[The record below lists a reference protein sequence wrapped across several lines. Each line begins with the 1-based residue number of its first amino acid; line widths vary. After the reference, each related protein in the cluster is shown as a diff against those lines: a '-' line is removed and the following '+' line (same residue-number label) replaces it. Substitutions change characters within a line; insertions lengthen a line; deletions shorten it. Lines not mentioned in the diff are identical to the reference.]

1 MMRFPFHLILL
12 MAVFSYAGADHKSGA
27 AWAWHVVSAGLDES
41 RVALYRQQDLIGI
54 FNFSCDLTSAVDGE
68 PSENGASMELA
79 KPDTHPEGL
88 LILKCNV
95 GAHSQHLAII
105 DPALKTGHVVF
116 AATGSYFADWELQDG
131 ELWISHD
138 QPCETGPSVGCPD
151 GYETIFER
159 YPPEP

>member
-1 MMRFPFHLILL
+1 MRSLFRIILL
-12 MAVFSYAGADHKSGA
+12 MSIFTHAGADHDRGA

-54 FNFSCDLTSAVDGE
+54 FNFSCDLTGAADGE
-68 PSENGASMELA
+68 VDDNGASMELVR
-79 KPDTHPEGL
+79 PDSHPEGL
-88 LILKCNV
+88 LVLKCNV

-105 DPALKTGHVVF
+105 DPALKSGQVVF
-116 AATGSYFADWELQDG
+116 RETGSYFADWELQDG

>member
-1 MMRFPFHLILL
+1 MRILIAAILS
-12 MAVFSYAGADHKSGA
+12 VSIVTGAGADHKSGA
-27 AWAWHVVSAGLDES
+27 AWAWHVVAAGLDES
-41 RVALYRQQDLIGI
+41 RVALYRQQELIGI
-54 FNFSCDLTSAVDGE
+54 FNFSCDLTGAVDGE
-68 PSENGASMELA
+68 TEENGVSMLLV

-88 LILKCNV
+88 LVLKCNV

-105 DPALKTGHVVF
+105 DPALKAGQVVF
-116 AATGSYFADWELQDG
+116 TETGSYFADWELQDG

-159 YPPEP
+159 YPPES